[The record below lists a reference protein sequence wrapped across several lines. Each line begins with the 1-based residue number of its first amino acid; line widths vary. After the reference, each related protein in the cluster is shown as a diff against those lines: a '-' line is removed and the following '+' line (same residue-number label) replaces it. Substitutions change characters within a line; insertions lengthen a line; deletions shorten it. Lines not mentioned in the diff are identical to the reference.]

1 MPMYQAQTRVT
12 LLLAIAISLV
22 AGYAG
27 PWAGRTG
34 HVGRHEGTLDGAS
47 QNELC
52 RRDGNCTCWSPAGD
66 DELTSR

>member
-1 MPMYQAQTRVT
+1 MYEAQTRVT
-12 LLLAIAISLV
+12 LLLAVAMALV

-34 HVGRHEGTLDGAS
+34 HMGRREGGLVGTGR
-47 QNELC
+47 NELC
-52 RRDGNCTCWSPAGD
+52 RRDGNCTCWSLAGD

>member
-1 MPMYQAQTRVT
+1 MFETQTRVT
-12 LLLAIAISLV
+12 LLLAVAIALV

-34 HVGRHEGTLDGAS
+34 HLGRQGLPHGAT

-52 RRDGNCTCWSPAGD
+52 RRDGNCTCWSAG
-66 DELTSR
+66 ELTGR